1 MWLIRSLDTNKF
13 IVNESLNLYK
23 SYVSKISI
31 LNISYMGEAL
41 LYIQCLSEHV
51 GQDFSVNMSG

>member
-1 MWLIRSLDTNKF
+1 MDTNKF